1 MKSIRLFL
9 YLIVGFLLGGLSV
22 ASFAGSV
29 PAKSVYSVGGVT
41 GTSPSSL
48 CSPKLYRSDSSPY
61 WWSGTYYIGYCYYIR
76 ESDGVKFDVG
86 QVSAGSTCEGIGGT
100 LEGKLPNAVCTCPDP
115 QVPQGGVCVTPKPDH
130 CAPRA
135 GKFFNGG
142 LNPNGQIALGDLV
155 GGDTEFSGKSTP
167 PSDSVPSLVCVDDCQ
182 ADPRA
187 SKNFSGA
194 TFADGSWIFYGNP
207 QFNGKQC
214 GVSSSTPEPTS
225 KPIPKDSEEK
235 KCVDAGK
242 GFGYV
247 NDVVVCTD
255 PLKPTEGKGKSST
268 TVKSNNDGTKT
279 QTKTDTSVKCEGGVC
294 TTTTTTTNTA
304 IGADGTKGDSTT
316 SIDTKSTGGGGVPG
330 SGGSGLD
337 KNDSFCQENP
347 NSPMCKSG
355 SFSGSCGAEPVC
367 DGDPVQCATARAV
380 FKSECKQPAL
390 GDLSTIPNSGVGE
403 DIGQRKIDSMIS
415 YSSLGSSGACPSPR
429 SVTVLGKS
437 VSMDYSAFCGF
448 SNGIRAIVLLMAW
461 VAAGYIVFGVGGKNA

>member
-1 MKSIRLFL
+1 MKRHAISFMFLAFGLF
-9 YLIVGFLLGGLSV
+9 IGGF
-22 ASFAGSV
+22 ASFSFASTPSPVSALWPSPSQYPVYDRTASFSCGATIGPADPRWTFSTAMTTGDSV
-29 PAKSVYSVGGVT
+29 PAHNG
-41 GTSPSSL
+41 
-48 CSPKLYRSDSSPY
+48 
-61 WWSGTYYIGYCYYIR
+61 GTYYAWYPT
-76 ESDGVKFDVG
+76 SDGPVNRCWKVVNQPYCPPDYKWDGADLCMPV
-86 QVSAGSTCEGIGGT
+86 
-100 LEGKLPNAVCTCPDP
+100 LPDKCS
-115 QVPQGGVCVTPKPDH
+115 GLY
-130 CAPRA
+130 A

-142 LNPNGQIALGDLV
+142 LNPLGQVSSSDLV
-155 GGDTEFSGKSTP
+155 GGDSEFSGKSSP
-167 PSDSVPSLVCVDDCQ
+167 PTDTVPALVCIDDCQ

-194 TFADGSWIFYGNP
+194 TFADGSWVFYGNP
-207 QFNGKQC
+207 KFNGKQC
-214 GVSSSTPEPTS
+214 GVSSSSPEPPAKT
-225 KPIPKDSEEK
+225 IPKDSDEK
-235 KCVDAGK
+235 KCIDSGK

-255 PLKPTEGKGKSST
+255 PMKPTEAKGKTNT
-268 TVKSNNDGTKT
+268 TVKSNSDGTKT
-279 QTKTDTSVKCEGGVC
+279 ETKTDTSVKCEGGVC
-294 TTTTTTTNTA
+294 TTTTTTTKTI
-304 IGADGTKGDSTT
+304 IGADGTRGDTTT
-316 SIDTKSTGGGGVPG
+316 STDTQSTGGGGAPG

-347 NSPMCKSG
+347 NSPICKSG

-380 FKSECKQPAL
+380 FKSECKQPVL

-403 DIGQRKIDSMIS
+403 DIGQRKLDSTIS